1 MGRSTRLTDESVCP
15 TSTKEAAIA
24 DYLIDPGI
32 SRFTVRAFAGG
43 LLSGLGHNPVIGIRD
58 FSGEARWDPAA
69 PQQASLRLRIRAESL
84 TVENDTSDKDR
95 REMERAM
102 QQEVLE
108 TASYPEIVFESS
120 AASMNGNGR
129 VQIDGNLTLHGVTR
143 SQRVPAQLAV
153 TGDIL
158 RAFGEFSVRQTDYR
172 IKLASV
178 AGGALK
184 LKDELKF
191 TFDIVARRKPE

>member
-1 MGRSTRLTDESVCP
+1 
-15 TSTKEAAIA
+15 
-24 DYLIDPGI
+24 PGI